1 MRLSS
6 KIILLLG
13 AAAFGA
19 LCGGCEKEETER
31 AEVVEATRI
40 KEITYDSA
48 VCVGYVKGTC
58 SEKGV
63 WYAPAEATEAFV
75 QVRAPKGSGEQF
87 EVALSGLEKGGTYV
101 VKVYALCDGEVF
113 FSPEK
118 RFTTLREGEPLM
130 RFTAPR
136 KTTNTTVELEG
147 YVVSNGG
154 QTILERGF
162 CYGTDAETT
171 AETGVTLPVKG
182 DIGRILAEAGGLE
195 DGATY
200 YGRVYVR
207 NALGIFYS
215 EAEAFATIPYNKPV
229 PTVVGIEGLGT
240 ETMTVR
246 AKVEADNELEITGR
260 GIRYSLTEDFDD
272 GTDVAD
278 TKTGLGAYSVTVSGL
293 DPEQLYNVWAY
304 AENRKG
310 RAYSEMLTAKA
321 GVRVDAAAALSRSAT
336 GSFSIVN
343 LGAFE
348 SPVTEAGLCWSTS
361 PAPSVNDA
369 HAKAQTDG
377 GLGIGSFGGVEMWG
391 LKPATTYYVR
401 AYAINEYGRSYSR
414 DFTVTTRQDL
424 YDAQIRPGTA
434 GGKLPYFNAWQII
447 LNDAYKASSA
457 NVPEE
462 TLSPAFR
469 EIYAGLE
476 KAAADMNRFMNGVIY
491 LITPTTDG
499 GLLMRFKLYYR
510 TKKADGTANSTLT
523 HTGWSPMQFHRNED
537 GTFRIDRY
545 KLMTNSYY
553 AQNTAENKAAIEK
566 MYSYFTEH
574 DFYFEWCSPDY
585 EFSTGG
591 TTEDKTSGPV
601 RMIPVDAPGDYWTF
615 TSRNYSSAAE
625 VNPIANPF

>member
-1 MRLSS
+1 MKLLS
-6 KIILLLG
+6 KIFLLLG
-13 AAAFGA
+13 AGGCAV

-48 VCVGYVKGTC
+48 VCAGYVKGSC

-87 EVALSGLEKGGTYV
+87 EVTLSGLETGGTYV
-101 VKVYALCDGEVF
+101 VKVYAICNGEVF

-118 RFTTLREGEPLM
+118 QFATLREGEPLM
-130 RFTAPR
+130 RFNAPA
-136 KTTNTTVELEG
+136 KVANTSVELEG
-147 YVVSNGG
+147 YVLADGG
-154 QTILERGF
+154 RTILERGF
-162 CYGTDAETT
+162 CYGSDAETT
-171 AETGVTLPVKG
+171 LETGEVLEVRG
-182 DIGRILAEAGGLE
+182 DIGRLKADVTDLE

-200 YGRVYVR
+200 YGRVYIR
-207 NALGIFYS
+207 NASGTFYS
-215 EAEAFATIPYNKPV
+215 AAEAFATVPFNKPV
-229 PTVVGIEGLGT
+229 PTVVGIDGLGT
-240 ETMTVR
+240 GTMTVR
-246 AKVEADNELEITGR
+246 AKVEADNDLPIVER
-260 GIRYSLTEDFDD
+260 GIRYSLTEDFED

-278 TKTGLGAYSVTVSGL
+278 AKTGLGEYSVTIGDL
-293 DPEQLYNVWAY
+293 DPDQLYNVWAY

-310 RAYSEMLTAKA
+310 RAYSDMLTAKA
-321 GVRVDAAAALSRSAT
+321 GVRVEEAAALSRSAT
-336 GSFSIVN
+336 GSLTIVN

-348 SPVTEAGLCWSTS
+348 SPVHEVGLCWSTS
-361 PAPSVNDA
+361 PAPTVKDA
-369 HAKAQTDG
+369 HAAAATEG
-377 GLGIGSFGGVEMWG
+377 NLGTGSYGGVELWG
-391 LKPATTYYVR
+391 LKPATLYYVR
-401 AYAINEYGRSYSR
+401 AYAVNEYGRSYSR
-414 DFTVTTRQDL
+414 DFTFTTREDL
-424 YDAQIRPGTA
+424 YDAQIRPGAA

-447 LNDAYKASSA
+447 LDDAYKASNA

-469 EIYAGLE
+469 AIYAGLE
-476 KAAADMNRFMNGVIY
+476 KAATDMNRFMNGVIY

-510 TKKADGTANSTLT
+510 TKKADGTANGTLT

-537 GTFRIDRY
+537 GTFRIDKY

-553 AQNTAENKAAIEK
+553 SQNSAENKAAIEK

-585 EFSTGG
+585 EFTVGG
-591 TTEDKTSGPV
+591 TKEDKTSGPV
-601 RMIPVDAPGDYWTF
+601 RLVPVDAPQDFWTF

-625 VNPIANPF
+625 IDPIADPF

>member
-31 AEVVEATRI
+31 AEVVETTRI

-48 VCVGYVKGTC
+48 VCVGYVKGNC

-101 VKVYALCDGEVF
+101 VKVYALCNGEVF

-118 RFTTLREGEPLM
+118 RFATLREGEPLM
-130 RFTAPR
+130 RFTAPKR
-136 KTTNTTVELEG
+136 VTNTTVELEG

-162 CYGTDAETT
+162 CYGSNAQTT
-171 AETGVTLPVKG
+171 AETGRTLPVKG

-278 TKTGLGAYSVTVSGL
+278 TKTGLGEYSVTVGGL

-361 PAPSVNDA
+361 PAPTVNDA
-369 HAKAQTDG
+369 HAKAQTDAA
-377 GLGIGSFGGVEMWG
+377 LGIGSFGGVEMWG

-414 DFTVTTRQDL
+414 DFTVTTREDL

-447 LNDAYKASSA
+447 LNDVTSSANA

-462 TLSPAFR
+462 VLSPAFR

-476 KAAADMNRFMNGVIY
+476 KASAGYQGSFMNGVIY
-491 LITPTTDG
+491 RVRPTTNG
-499 GLLMRFKLYYR
+499 GLVLQFTLYFR
-510 TKKADGTANSTLT
+510 KNDAKKTLNY
-523 HTGWSPMQFHRNED
+523 TGWNAVQFRRNAD
-537 GTFRIDRY
+537 GTFRFVQY
-545 KLMTNSYY
+545 KPITSNFYT
-553 AQNTAENKAAIEK
+553 QNTDEGKAFVDV
-566 MYSYFTEH
+566 MFTYFMEH

-585 EFSTGG
+585 EFTAVG
-591 TTEDKTSGPV
+591 TKEDKTSGPV
-601 RMIPVDAPGDYWTF
+601 RLVPVDAPQDYWTF
-615 TSRNYSSAAE
+615 TTKNYSASGDTGA
-625 VNPIANPF
+625 IADPF